1 MRAYN
6 MIKDHGSIEEALP
19 HLPEKLRNS
28 IPEDWKFDEARRLF
42 SHPDVTPGDTIDLKW
57 EAPDV
62 EAVVDFLVKE
72 KGFR

>member
-1 MRAYN
+1 

-28 IPEDWKFDEARRLF
+28 IPDDWKFDEARRLF
-42 SHPDVTPGDTIDLKW
+42 SHPDVTSGDTIDLKW